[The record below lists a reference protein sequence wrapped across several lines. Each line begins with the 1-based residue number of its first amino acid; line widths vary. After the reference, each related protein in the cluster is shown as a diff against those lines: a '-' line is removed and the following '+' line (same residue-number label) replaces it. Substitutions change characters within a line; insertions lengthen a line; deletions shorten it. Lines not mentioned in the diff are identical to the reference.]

1 MDIDYNYFIRTTDS
15 EHEKTVQKIFD
26 HFMEQGDI
34 YKGEYEGWYCVPCE
48 TYFTETQ
55 LVNGKCPD
63 CGREVKLMKEESYF
77 FNMKKYADRLL
88 KYYEDH
94 PDFVK
99 PAFQFRTERQVLQ
112 YLKVFGY

>member
-1 MDIDYNYFIRTTDS
+1 MEKMDIDYDHFIRTTDS

-77 FNMKKYADRLL
+77 SI
-88 KYYEDH
+88 
-94 PDFVK
+94 
-99 PAFQFRTERQVLQ
+99 
-112 YLKVFGY
+112 